1 MTADPEWQDRDA
13 KQKAER
19 DHGADAFSERRRS
32 LQYPYIRRTVN
43 RNHGRGLRG
52 RPAELERGQR
62 TSSPHGRGPRTRNTP
77 VRRGLPPRMRW
88 STRAPVTTCRVPASG
103 GPWPVDA
110 LDERRASGTSPSAFS
125 TVNSPPRERSPP
137 VP

>member
-1 MTADPEWQDRDA
+1 MGSDSNPTRVRRPD
-13 KQKAER
+13 
-19 DHGADAFSERRRS
+19 GAGA
-32 LQYPYIRRTVN
+32 VN
-43 RNHGRGLRG
+43 AAVPDDQIRGLRG

-77 VRRGLPPRMRW
+77 VRRGLAPRMRW

-125 TVNSPPRERSPP
+125 TVNSPPPATRTATTSALNSR
-137 VP
+137 